1 MSLGV
6 MSCQLSMAHY
16 IFKYFLSSP
25 PAQGAEEFM
34 RCLVLHQFLRYAVS
48 PTALK
53 QLHSMNAT
61 EENGGRP
68 SPMAALQMLDYL
80 GGPAHV

>member
-1 MSLGV
+1 M
-6 MSCQLSMAHY
+6 
-16 IFKYFLSSP
+16 
-25 PAQGAEEFM
+25 
-34 RCLVLHQFLRYAVS
+34 LHQFLRYAVS

-68 SPMAALQMLDYL
+68 SPMAALQLLDYL
-80 GGPAHV
+80 GGHAHV